1 MNEIVLLFTQLH
13 AQQVFIVTEV
23 QAAVLLVMLVNIV
36 QNGERLQVIWIHLHV
51 KMVIIVLEDA
61 KIRNQ

>member
-36 QNGERLQVIWIHLHV
+36 QNGERL
-51 KMVIIVLEDA
+51 
-61 KIRNQ
+61 